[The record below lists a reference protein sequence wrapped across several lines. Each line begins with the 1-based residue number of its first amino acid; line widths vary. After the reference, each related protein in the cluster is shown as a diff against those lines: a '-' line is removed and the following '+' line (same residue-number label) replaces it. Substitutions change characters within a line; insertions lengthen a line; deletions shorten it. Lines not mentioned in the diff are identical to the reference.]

1 MSTYEKHQTVRSKF
15 LNVLGDSKSGYL
27 GNPLML
33 PPLQKYFNHVE
44 TLDSELAKAIATSD
58 GSLTLSNI
66 IASQILYY
74 ERLIVNISKLTIK
87 NRDSQIFRDSDQFY
101 FNEEFDVTQTFGT
114 IHRGNTIDKL
124 QISNLYPTQKSI
136 TTTLI
141 TNIPGVIA
149 TYITPV
155 DYFINNIKNG
165 ISYLELYAEKTTGD
179 GDLAVFID
187 IMEVETDGIT
197 EVSQITSKLFTETVK
212 KTYSTVIRSYDKY
225 KVYLKAPKHNLA
237 SVKNRLMLKIY
248 AFSSIGTVTMKYYTN
263 SSSQSN
269 YFSTI
274 LSTTPPIIIP
284 NLKNAVSVTDITSN
298 GKFATVTYSDS
309 RKNNITLPSGRGITS
324 FTMNDETGTIEYTDG
339 SNSIFRLPISNTNLN
354 KSYMRFKPDD
364 NELLVGAVIA
374 SNYEKNVFTYNTTG
388 KTFKLTEPNAS
399 IVLSDGTNTWQMT
412 TIIEDGISKTVFNYI
427 STLKGVDKNRI
438 FSVDENGIIE
448 VDNIITQ
455 SGNLNTILATYA
467 SRIEKEEIERQE
479 ADNLKLNLS
488 GGSLTGELTV
498 SNNSEINY
506 KGETLDSRFLNVKG
520 GVITG
525 DLTVAE
531 VNYKGETLDTRFVNT
546 SGDETI
552 TGFKTFSNNLVVTNP
567 SEITYKNQ
575 NLDNRFVKVTDYNT
589 HNTCVKDAIDTAENR
604 RGSSDIILQENIDKT
619 NWDILLNNSASI
631 ERDDSKLNLTGGVI
645 TGNLT
650 VNGFMSNIKANN
662 ISLNIERPTVGGN
675 WLTTQIG
682 GFDGVIGKNHPDPEG
697 GVIMTN
703 NSDSGHLPC
712 GYYMGV
718 VKDKQSS
725 SPNSLSLDFGK
736 TTDLP
741 TSLNPDVVHSF
752 IPYMSLRDG
761 KLGINNTN
769 PTQAL
774 DIVGNAVVSGGLIVT
789 NPSEITYKNET
800 LDTRFVKV
808 DDYNSKNKSIH
819 SFIDAEETERI
830 SKDYILEENIRKA
843 NSVITTNNQESISRH
858 KILTSNLDTM
868 NSVITTNNHESLER
882 DDILT
887 TNLRTTNALIK
898 INNDT
903 TIERDDIFNKNLSI
917 TKDLI
922 TTNNE
927 ASISRD
933 EILSR
938 AFEIVNTSLTLNNTE
953 SINRD
958 DLKLDK
964 TGGTI
969 TGSLRI
975 TEPNVDIGVFITP
988 VSQSVLK
995 MGATDFFPQ
1004 IHSIR
1009 NSNDTDNTDLQFW
1022 TSGINQT
1029 ASHAMTI
1036 KGHSSH
1042 GRVGIGTTDPMS
1054 SLHVVGD
1061 VVIDGKISSTTI
1073 TDIESDIKYMNE
1085 IITISNNS
1093 NIEHNEILNDV
1104 LSKTNSL
1111 IITND
1116 NSSIERDKILNTDLV
1131 KTNALITTNKNA
1143 SIDRDDMKLNLTGG
1157 TITGNLTLKS
1167 KETTLN
1173 VISTDETKNTTLNI
1187 HGEGNGTSTVYVGKS
1202 SISGGGIEYNGG
1214 DNLIMNGSGIDYTA
1228 LFRRQNSVNSW
1239 TAKNSSDNND
1249 WEFRGDVK
1257 AKSVNIMTDLYAK
1270 SATITSSLSA
1280 KSATITGDLS
1290 ANSATITG
1298 EVSIRSSPTNT
1309 DNAFIILYQKDDDGH
1324 RISNDSTDNTFK
1336 IQKVNDGIF
1345 TDRFTILPDGNVSVN
1360 NSFSVGNTITA
1371 DTSLT
1376 TGTINMTSTDIKNN
1390 QNNIRIKPGC
1400 NNPESPKQSWFE
1412 FLNNMTEIGSTA
1424 DTLDIDILDT
1434 HNRIST
1440 RGTKALVLNTNEGFI
1455 GIGETNPIEKLHVD
1469 GNAIVSGTVTATTG
1483 NIITSLRTPVI
1494 QGVAENN
1501 YGKIQLWSDESNC
1514 IGLNN
1519 SMTYGS
1525 VNHTAMTFTVDGD
1538 ANKRGWV
1545 WRRHSYGKNQG
1556 SMSLNTNGILTVASK
1571 VRIGYG
1577 INDVKTATQALDV
1590 CGNATLTGDLFASSV
1605 NLTNGLEITKIQT
1618 KNPFIR
1624 LTPSTPV
1631 DNIGL
1636 TNIFMGTSQNTNYGI
1651 SLNAWRSGINAIPK
1665 FVIKTH
1671 NNNPNGIDVFTIQN
1685 DGNVG
1690 IGTTTPSEKLQV
1702 SGNAIVSG
1710 NTTSGTILA
1719 TGLVSLCNGTRSLI
1733 VNGAGFLTTYV
1744 SDSRLKEN
1752 IEPINEKETH
1762 SKLLNL
1768 EAKTFNWIDKEQNE
1782 NIKEIGLIAQEVKL
1796 ILPELVFENNN
1807 GMYGIH
1813 YDKISVLLIQS
1824 IQQLQKQNNDMNTQ
1838 ITEMKNQIKELIIS
1852 IPKI

>member
-1 MSTYEKHQTVRSKF
+1 MPTYEKHQTARSNF
-15 LNVLGDSKSGYL
+15 LNILGDSKNGYL
-27 GNPLML
+27 GNPLMR
-33 PPLQKYFNHVE
+33 PPLQTYSNHVE
-44 TLDSELAKAIATSD
+44 TLDSEISTSNGVLAS
-58 GSLTLSNI
+58 SNI
-66 IASQILYY
+66 FASQILYY
-74 ERLIVNISKLTIK
+74 ERLIVNISKLIIS
-87 NRDSQIFRDSDQFY
+87 NRDSQILTGCSTFY
-101 FNEEFDVTQTFGT
+101 FNEKVDVNQTFGT
-114 IHRGNTIDKL
+114 IHTGITIDKL
-124 QISNLYPTQKSI
+124 TLHPTQRSI
-136 TTTLI
+136 TTTSI
-141 TNIPGVIA
+141 TTIPGVIA
-149 TYITPV
+149 TYITPT
-155 DYFINNIKNG
+155 DYFINTIGSG
-165 ISYLELYAEKTTGD
+165 ISYLELYARKTTGE
-179 GDLAVFID
+179 GDLGVFID
-187 IMEVETDGIT
+187 LFEVETDGIT
-197 EVSQITSKLFTETVK
+197 EVADITSKLLTETVK
-212 KTYSTVIRSYDKY
+212 KTYATVIGEYDTY
-225 KVYLKAPKHNLA
+225 KVYLKVPEHKMA

-248 AFSSIGTVTMKYYTN
+248 AFSSRETVTMEYHTN
-263 SSSQSN
+263 SSRLSN

-274 LSTTPPIIIP
+274 SSHTPSPIVP
-284 NLKNAVSVTDITSN
+284 KLKIGTGVSVTNITSN
-298 GKFATVTYSDS
+298 GKVATVTYSDS
-309 RKNNITLPSGRGITS
+309 RKHNINLPVGRGISS
-324 FTMNDETGTIEYTDG
+324 FSMNESTGTIEYTDG
-339 SNSIFRLPISNTNLN
+339 SNSTFTLPIGNTNLN
-354 KSYMRFKPDD
+354 KSYMRFQPAD
-364 NELLVGAVIA
+364 NELRIGAVVA

-388 KTFKLTEPNAS
+388 KSFKLTEPNAS
-399 IVLSDGTNTWQMT
+399 IVLSDGINTWQMT
-412 TIIEDGISKTVFNYI
+412 TIIEGGISKTGFNYI
-427 STLKGVDKNRI
+427 RGSKSTRV

-448 VDNIITQ
+448 VDNIITH
-455 SGNLNTILATYA
+455 SGNLNTILASHA
-467 SRIEKEEIERQE
+467 SRIEKEAFDRKE

-488 GGSLTGELTV
+488 GGTLTGDLTV

-506 KGETLDSRFLNVKG
+506 KGETLDTRFLNVSG

-525 DLTVAE
+525 NLTVSE
-531 VNYKGETLDTRFVNT
+531 LNYKGKTLDTRFVNT
-546 SGDETI
+546 TGDETI
-552 TGFKTFSNNLVVTNP
+552 TGLKTFSNNLTVTNP
-567 SEITYKNQ
+567 NEITYKNQ
-575 NLDNRFVKVTDYNT
+575 NLDKRFVQVTDYNT
-589 HNTCVKDAIDTAENR
+589 NNTGVKDAIDTLENKLA
-604 RGSSDIILQENIDKT
+604 SADTILQENIDNT
-619 NWDILLNNSASI
+619 NRDIIVNNTASI
-631 ERDDSKLNLTGGVI
+631 ERYNSKLNLTGGVI
-645 TGNLT
+645 TGNLS
-650 VNGFMSNIKANN
+650 VNGCIKTNN
-662 ISLNIERPTVGGN
+662 MSLNIERPTMGGN

-682 GFDGVIGKNHPDPEG
+682 CSDNVKGKNHPDPEG

-703 NSDSGHLPC
+703 KSDSGELPS

-725 SPNSLSLDFGK
+725 NSLCLDFGK

-741 TSLNPDVVHSF
+741 TSLNPNIVHSF
-752 IPYMSLRDG
+752 SPYMSLRDG
-761 KLGINNTN
+761 KLGINNTY

-774 DIVGNAVVSGGLIVT
+774 DVVGNALMNGDLVVT

-808 DDYNSKNKSIH
+808 KDYNFQNKSICN
-819 SFIDAEETERI
+819 SIDAVKTERI
-830 SKDYILEENIRKA
+830 SKDYILEDNIRKT
-843 NSVITTNNQESISRH
+843 NSVITTNNQACISRH
-858 KILTSNLDTM
+858 EIVTTNLETT
-868 NSVITTNNHESLER
+868 NSVIATNNHESLER

-887 TNLRTTNALIK
+887 TNLQITNALIK
-898 INNDT
+898 INNDA

-922 TTNNE
+922 TTNNK

-938 AFEIVNTSLTLNNTE
+938 TFEIVNTSLTLNNTE

-975 TEPNVDIGVFITP
+975 TEPNVDMGVFVPP

-1061 VVIDGKISSTTI
+1061 VVIDGTISSTTI
-1073 TDIESDIKYMNE
+1073 TDIESDIKNMNE
-1085 IITISNNS
+1085 IITLSNNS
-1093 NIEHNEILNDV
+1093 NIEHNEILNHI

-1131 KTNALITTNKNA
+1131 KTNTLITTNKNA
-1143 SIDRDDMKLNLTGG
+1143 SIERDDLKLNLTGG
-1157 TITGNLTLKS
+1157 TINGNLTLKS

-1173 VISTDETKNTTLNI
+1173 VISTDETKNTTLNVY
-1187 HGEGNGTSTVYVGKS
+1187 GEGNGTSTVYVGKS
-1202 SISGGGIEYNGG
+1202 STSGGGIEYNGG
-1214 DNLIMNGSGIDYTA
+1214 DNLILNGSGPDYTA

-1257 AKSVNIMTDLYAK
+1257 AKSVKIMNDLYAK

-1298 EVSIRSSPTNT
+1298 EVSITGCNSGLTIRSSPTNT

-1336 IQKVNDGIF
+1336 IQKVDDGIF
-1345 TDRFTILPDGNVSVN
+1345 TDRFTILPNGNVSVN

-1390 QNNIRIKPGC
+1390 QNNIRLRPGG
-1400 NNPESPKQSWFE
+1400 NNTESPKKGCFQF
-1412 FLNNMTEIGSTA
+1412 FNNMTDIGSTA

-1434 HNRIST
+1434 HSRIST

-1455 GIGETNPIEKLHVD
+1455 GIGVTNPVEKLHVD
-1469 GNAIVSGTVTATTG
+1469 GNAIVSGNVTATTG
-1483 NIITSLRTPVI
+1483 NIITSLRTPLL

-1501 YGKIQLWSDESNC
+1501 YSKIQLWSDESNC

-1519 SMTYGS
+1519 LMTYGS
-1525 VNHTAMTFTVDGD
+1525 LNHTAMTFTVDGD

-1545 WRRHSYGKNQG
+1545 WRRHSYEKNQG

-1618 KNPFIR
+1618 ENPFIR
-1624 LTPSTPV
+1624 LTPSTPI
-1631 DNIGL
+1631 DNTGL

-1671 NNNPNGIDVFTIQN
+1671 NKNANGIDVFTVQN

-1719 TGLVSLCNGTRSLI
+1719 TGLVSLCNGTRNLI

-1768 EAKTFNWIDKEQNE
+1768 EPKTFNWIDKEQND

-1813 YDKISVLLIQS
+1813 YDKISVLLLQS
-1824 IQQLQKQNNDMNTQ
+1824 VQQLQKQNNDMNMQ
-1838 ITEMKNQIKELIIS
+1838 ITEMKNQIKELLIS